1 MRKVIVGLA
10 ALVALSGCSGLY
22 DNGKTLYLNGKKVV
36 VKNWDKVP
44 EGMQDR
50 LISVDKGLAKYDSI
64 REDIKKLVIVDSNST
79 TEK

>member
-1 MRKVIVGLA
+1 MRKIIVGSA
-10 ALVALSGCSGLY
+10 ALLVICGCSGLY

-50 LISVDKGLAKYDSI
+50 LINVDKGLAKYDSI